1 VTLPR
6 EPAGEGDAR
15 DLRVLTVNTG
25 SSSAKLGVYAVGEG
39 ERLLLSGT
47 ASRLGLPGGGLEVS
61 RPGDTTPP
69 DRTASGTHGDALAK
83 FLDLVGEEAGGRLDA
98 VGHRI
103 VHGGPHYAAPVRVT
117 PEVLDDLRGLEELAP
132 DHLPQAVAA
141 IEAVSAARPGLTHI
155 ACFDTAFHRTLPP
168 VAQLVPLPRG
178 LGVERFGFHGLSYEY
193 VLSRLRE
200 LDPASAGERVL
211 LAHLGNGASM
221 AAIRGGVCVETTM
234 GFTPAGGLVMGTR
247 PGDLDPGVLVHLAR
261 TQGLDADALDE
272 LINKRAGLLGVSGLS
287 PDMKDLLESDSPAA
301 AEAVELFCYQARKFV
316 GALSAVLGG
325 LDTLVFTG
333 GIGEHAATIRGRI
346 CAGLG
351 YLGLAIDPERNAEHA
366 PILSAPE
373 SDVTLR
379 VIATD
384 EDLMIARHTR
394 DLVAAE
400 AGARG

>member
-6 EPAGEGDAR
+6 DSVGERGPQV
-15 DLRVLTVNTG
+15 LRVLTVNTG
-25 SSSAKLGVYAVGEG
+25 SSSAKLAVYAVGDD
-39 ERLLLSGT
+39 ERLLLSGLAT
-47 ASRLGLPGGGLEVS
+47 RLGLPGGSLEVL
-61 RPGDTTPP
+61 RPDGSEPI
-69 DRTASGTHGDALAK
+69 DRAASGSHGDALAR
-83 FLDLVGEEAGGRLDA
+83 FLDLVGEEAGGTLDA
-98 VGHRI
+98 AGHRV
-103 VHGGPHYAAPVRVT
+103 VHGGSRYAAPTRIT
-117 PEVLDDLRGLEELAP
+117 SEVLDELRDLEEIAP

-141 IEAVSAARPGLTHI
+141 IEAISQVIPGLTQV

-168 VAQLVPLPRG
+168 VARLVALPRD

-193 VLSRLRE
+193 ILSELRE
-200 LDPASAGERVL
+200 LDAEAARGRVVV
-211 LAHLGNGASM
+211 AHLGNGASM
-221 AAIRGGVCVETTM
+221 AAVRDGVCVETTM

-247 PGDLDPGVLVHLAR
+247 PGDLDPGVLVHVTRAM
-261 TQGLDADALDE
+261 GLDADALDE
-272 LINKRAGLLGVSGLS
+272 LVNKRAGLLGVSGLS
-287 PDMKDLLESDSPAA
+287 SDMKDLLESDEPAA

-366 PILSAPE
+366 PVLSAAE
-373 SDVTLR
+373 SDVTVR